1 MGYRGKVGEQ
11 QRARE
16 LRAQAWTLGEIA
28 TELGVSRSSVSVW
41 VRGVPF
47 DEAVRAERS
56 GANRRR
62 GARRRGPN
70 ALARRKQDEI
80 DRLLAEGRERIGQLS
95 ERDLLIAGAA
105 LYAGEGGKTDGAVTF
120 ANSDPRMVDLFC
132 RWLRRFF
139 TVDESRLRVYLYL
152 HAGLDL
158 AGATEFWADVT
169 GVPQSQF
176 GKAYRAVPDPSIRA
190 TKHPMGCPRVSYTCS
205 STHRAIMG
213 LVEALLWSEFPS
225 GVAQ

>member
-28 TELGVSRSSVSVW
+28 AELGVSRSSASVW

-70 ALARRKQDEI
+70 ALARRKQGEI
-80 DRLLAEGRERIGQLS
+80 DRLLAEGRERIGHLS

-105 LYAGEGGKTDGAVTF
+105 LYAGEGGKTDGSVVF
-120 ANSDPRMVDLFC
+120 ANSDVRLVVLF
-132 RWLRRFF
+132 LRFLRAYFDI
-139 TVDESRLRVYLYL
+139 DETRLRVRVYL

-158 AGATEFWADVT
+158 DAAVRFWSQATGIPAE
-169 GVPQSQF
+169 QF
-176 GKAYRAVPDPSIRA
+176 GKPYRAVPDASIRH
-190 TKHPMGCPRVSYTCS
+190 TKHVNGCAYVKYSCAA
-205 STHRAIMG
+205 THRAIMG
-213 LVEALLWSEFPS
+213 MMAGLL
-225 GVAQ
+225 A